1 MSDLVVQTSRKVLSA
16 EQGSVENRRER
27 YGERYGEQYREQY
40 GEQDSAEPRAS
51 AELIEGGG
59 ADLPRWR
66 SSFRPHRSTFGFS
79 FDRPLQAA
87 AALRPSSRFPVV
99 PTIAL

>member
-27 YGERYGEQYREQY
+27 NGELSGEQY

-59 ADLPRWR
+59 ADLPR
-66 SSFRPHRSTFGFS
+66 
-79 FDRPLQAA
+79 
-87 AALRPSSRFPVV
+87 
-99 PTIAL
+99 